1 MTRNKLLRYR
11 PYSTTELITPFDS
24 LLNELFND
32 NFAPLKQAFGDDF
45 FIRGSY
51 PKVNVLDTDQAVV
64 IEAAIPGMNK
74 EDITLKIDNEILTIS
89 GASNQNADYE
99 GATFVRREIKKPKFE
114 RSFALSDNIDN
125 EAITA
130 HCENGILRLTL
141 PKVVP
146 SNEEPKTQYIDIE

>member
-32 NFAPLKQAFGDDF
+32 NFAPLKQAFGD
-45 FIRGSY
+45 GSY

-99 GATFVRREIKKPKFE
+99 GATFVRREIKKTKFE

>member
-99 GATFVRREIKKPKFE
+99 GATFVRREIKKTKFE
-114 RSFALSDNIDN
+114 WPDNID
-125 EAITA
+125 EVALVD
-130 HCENGILRLTL
+130 EQ
-141 PKVVP
+141 
-146 SNEEPKTQYIDIE
+146 SNKIATTCYRHNPGR